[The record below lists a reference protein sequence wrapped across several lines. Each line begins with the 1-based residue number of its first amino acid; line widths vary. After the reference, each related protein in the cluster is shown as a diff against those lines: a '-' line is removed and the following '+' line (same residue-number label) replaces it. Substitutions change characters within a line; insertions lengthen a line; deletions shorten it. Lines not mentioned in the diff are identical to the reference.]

1 MSSNPPP
8 VKNGETPT
16 TDTLLA
22 RPWVSRLT
30 WSYLF
35 RRRQELGVARY
46 GTPLQPFNGRDAIL
60 DAAEEFQDATVYAE
74 QCIRE
79 GRVPLLAGAALQI
92 LCLFALRVLWH
103 YAGVATRERILGR
116 DRPLGVGDATLL
128 SPRELV
134 EDRLPDIGPGPCPI
148 LVGTYD
154 PPDSQ
159 EPPGFLDDMPTMSLR
174 PVPCTLD
181 ARWDLR
187 RDTVRGIAQEDIGA
201 RQYGWLRALT
211 PRELGA
217 PLNEDT
223 GNPDDVGS
231 DEERAPIG
239 YWSNVAGTWKW
250 KGVGTNRSKGNSVAA
265 MLDREWQERAWRADA
280 SEA

>member
-22 RPWVSRLT
+22 RPWVRRS

-60 DAAEEFQDATVYAE
+60 DASEEFQDATVYAE

-79 GRVPLLAGAALQI
+79 GRVPLLVGAALQL

-103 YAGVATRERILGR
+103 YAGVVTRERILGR
-116 DRPLGVGDATLL
+116 DRPVGVGDATLL
-128 SPRELV
+128 SPREPV
-134 EDRLPDIGPGPCPI
+134 EAVLPDIGPGPCPI

-159 EPPGFLDDMPTMSLR
+159 EPLGFLEDTPTLNLR
-174 PVPCTLD
+174 PVPCVLD
-181 ARWDLR
+181 ARP
-187 RDTVRGIAQEDIGA
+187 Q
-201 RQYGWLRALT
+201 GWLRALT
-211 PRELGA
+211 PRELVA

-223 GNPDDVGS
+223 GSPDDVGS
-231 DEERAPIG
+231 DEERASIG

-250 KGVGTNRSKGNSVAA
+250 KGVGSNKGKGNSVAA
-265 MLDREWQERAWRADA
+265 MLDRGWQERAWRADA

>member
-22 RPWVSRLT
+22 RPWVSKTT

-60 DAAEEFQDATVYAE
+60 DTSEEFQDATVYVE

-79 GRVPLLAGAALQI
+79 GRVPLLAGAALQL

-103 YAGVATRERILGR
+103 YAGRETQDRIAGR
-116 DRPLGVGDATLL
+116 DGFHDASVRAEASRRLL
-128 SPRELV
+128 SPREPV
-134 EDRLPDIGPGPCPI
+134 EERLPDIGPGPCPI

-174 PVPCTLD
+174 PVPCGL
-181 ARWDLR
+181 
-187 RDTVRGIAQEDIGA
+187 
-201 RQYGWLRALT
+201 
-211 PRELGA
+211 
-217 PLNEDT
+217 DT
-223 GNPDDVGS
+223 GLDDS
-231 DEERAPIG
+231 DNFEAPHTPAG

-250 KGVGTNRSKGNSVAA
+250 CGSESNRGNSVAA